1 MTVLPRFHTTSTP
14 EGPAVAD
21 REQGLRATFETLF
34 ASQRVA
40 RLLNANPAM
49 VDAFHWTND
58 NQGDTQ

>member
-1 MTVLPRFHTTSTP
+1 MTALPRFVASS
-14 EGPAVAD
+14 EGPFVID
-21 REQGLRATFETLF
+21 RDRALRAEF
-34 ASQRVA
+34 ASPLTSQQAA